1 MTPAQRGYRNRR
13 ERRDA
18 LPPLPATETAA
29 PEVEIPPRHD
39 PWRPKR
45 PLAFERRLRA
55 AKLKAIVF
63 QGGRIAP

>member
-1 MTPAQRGYRNRR
+1 MSLE
-13 ERRDA
+13 ERRRA
-18 LPPLPATETAA
+18 YWRRKSITPRAEQSSPA
-29 PEVEIPPRHD
+29 EVETPPRNN

-63 QGGRIAP
+63 QGGRIARHD